1 MQLDLTNDQDCRKF
15 YEAVIAKFNRVDILI
30 NCAGVIFPG
39 DIENTYP
46 QDYDYLMDINLRTP
60 FLLTK
65 FFQPL
70 LQESR
75 GSIVN
80 VSCDRGS
87 RAEPGM
93 LGYCMAKAGLEM
105 FTKTAALELAVFGI
119 RVNAV
124 APGVIDTNL
133 YRYSGL
139 TERDNSNILQRA
151 KDATPLHRN
160 ARAEDVAKAII
171 FLTSEK

>member
-70 LQESR
+70 L
-75 GSIVN
+75 
-80 VSCDRGS
+80 
-87 RAEPGM
+87 
-93 LGYCMAKAGLEM
+93 
-105 FTKTAALELAVFGI
+105 
-119 RVNAV
+119 
-124 APGVIDTNL
+124 
-133 YRYSGL
+133 
-139 TERDNSNILQRA
+139 
-151 KDATPLHRN
+151 
-160 ARAEDVAKAII
+160 
-171 FLTSEK
+171 